1 MAGTTL
7 AFLIVATVM
16 MTAVIKEYLKT
27 KGKEAESRAP
37 GTDSESSAR
46 IQKLEERVKVLER
59 IVTDK
64 STRLHEEINA
74 L

>member
-1 MAGTTL
+1 MSGTTL

-16 MTAVIKEYLKT
+16 ATAVIKEYLKT
-27 KGKEAESRAP
+27 KGKEAASRAS
-37 GTDSESSAR
+37 GLDDESSAR
-46 IQKLEERVKVLER
+46 IKSLEERVRVLER

-64 STRLHEEINA
+64 STRLHEEIDA

>member
-1 MAGTTL
+1 MSGTTL

-16 MTAVIKEYLKT
+16 CTVVVKEYMKT
-27 KGKEAESRAP
+27 RRTEAQNRANSLDEESQV
-37 GTDSESSAR
+37 R
-46 IQKLEERVKVLER
+46 IDALEERVRVLER

-64 STRLHEEINA
+64 SERLKEEIEA